1 MTVRRQLINLSDKSI
16 ELRLGFGAFSE
27 LSRYFKGVVSIPKR
41 AVLVCDERSQEA
53 YGETVERSL
62 VDAGF
67 SVEKLILQKNA
78 AFASFD
84 RAGDV
89 FGALARAQMT
99 ADDLVVGMG
108 DAYLCSLVAW
118 CARSWYSGA
127 PCALLPTTFDAMIT
141 AALSMKPLIC
151 SGAVSLQ
158 LDPEP
163 ELVACDLD
171 IVANAERSDLEL
183 GYVEALASMV
193 ADSKKAWDDFCRI
206 VPGLLRGEEISLID
220 AVGWSQSA
228 RLDVRRAPSPGARCG
243 LDFGRTCAAALFE
256 LVSPLEATSA
266 QLLAEGLRLEAR
278 LAFDTCGFDID
289 DVYAIDDCLADLGID
304 EIECDIDADDLV
316 AAVRKVQFAR
326 SNRAMFALPHAFGA
340 IRLAH
345 VDDETL
351 DRHVRAFADSRSGL
365 L

>member
-16 ELRLGFGAFSE
+16 ELRLGFGAFDE

-41 AVLVCDERSQEA
+41 AVLVCDNKAHEV
-53 YGETVERSL
+53 YGELVERSL

-67 SVEKLILQKNA
+67 SVEHLILEKTC
-78 AFASFD
+78 AFASFK
-84 RAGDV
+84 RAGEV
-89 FGALARAQMT
+89 FDALAQAHMT

-127 PCALLPTTFDAMIT
+127 PCALLPLTLDAMIT
-141 AALSMKPLIC
+141 SALSMKPLIC
-151 SGAVSLQ
+151 SGSVALQ

-163 ELVACDLD
+163 ELVVCDLD
-171 IVANAERSDLEL
+171 IVAGAARADLEL
-183 GYVEALASMV
+183 GYVEALASMA
-193 ADSKKAWDDFCRI
+193 ADSKKAWEDFCRI
-206 VPGLLRGEEISLID
+206 VPGLLRGEEIPLID
-220 AVGWSQSA
+220 AIGWSQSA
-228 RLDVRRAPSPGARCG
+228 RLDVHRAPSPGARCG
-243 LDFGRTCAAALFE
+243 LDFGRTIAGALAE
-256 LVSPLEATSA
+256 LVNPLEATSA
-266 QLLAEGLRLEAR
+266 QILAEGLRLEAR
-278 LAFDTCGFDID
+278 LALDTCGFDIE
-289 DVYAIDDCLADLGID
+289 DVFAIDDCLADLGID
-304 EIECDIDADDLV
+304 EIECDIDAGELV
-316 AAVRKVQFAR
+316 AAVRRAQYAR

-351 DRHVRAFADSRSGL
+351 ERHVRAFADSRSGL